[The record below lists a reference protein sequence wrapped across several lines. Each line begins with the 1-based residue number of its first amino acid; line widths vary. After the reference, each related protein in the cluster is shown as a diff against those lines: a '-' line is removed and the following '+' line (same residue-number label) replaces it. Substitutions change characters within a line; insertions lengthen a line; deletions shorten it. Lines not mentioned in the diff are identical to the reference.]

1 MATVLH
7 VAAQA
12 VSDARTLLAPFLPF
26 SAQRVHEVMGGTGVV
41 SPMPEIRE
49 VDDLDGGP
57 SYPVL
62 MGDYSGFPAWASVP
76 VVPGTPVLAP
86 TPVFTK
92 LDAEAVVRDE
102 LARLQETASS

>member
-1 MATVLH
+1 VLH

-49 VDDLDGGP
+49 VEDLDGGP
-57 SYPVL
+57 AYPVL
-62 MGDYSGFPAWASVP
+62 MGDYSGFPAWVSVP
-76 VVPGTPVLAP
+76 VVPGTPIPAP
-86 TPVFTK
+86 SPVFTK
-92 LDAEAVVRDE
+92 LDADAVVRDE
-102 LARLQETASS
+102 LARMQETASS